1 MRISLIVSFAVFTL
15 SAVSLSAQQPD
26 DQDQESGLDSL
37 PMLRE
42 SLPPLPQREG
52 FGLERNQDFRL
63 DAPRRG
69 LNTPA
74 YDTPSMSTDL
84 YIYLQEQRKL
94 EDPKYIVQ
102 RRAALKAEQRERRL
116 AAMKWYGLSNT
127 RPVANAMPFM
137 GTYSPSWVGN
147 GWNSYHWVAGGHATQ
162 TALII
167 EHHHA
172 RH

>member
-1 MRISLIVSFAVFTL
+1 MRMSLIVSFAAL
-15 SAVSLSAQQPD
+15 SLSAATLVAQQSV
-26 DQDQESGLDSL
+26 DQEGEPGLDGL

-42 SLPPLPQREG
+42 SLPPLPQGDR
-52 FGLERNQDFRL
+52 FGIERNQDFRF
-63 DAPRRG
+63 DAPRRAV
-69 LNTPA
+69 NSPA
-74 YDTPSMSTDL
+74 FDTPSMSTDL
-84 YIYLQEQRKL
+84 YIYLQEQRKA

-127 RPVANAMPFM
+127 RPVANSVPVM
-137 GTYSPSWVGN
+137 GSYSPTWVGN
-147 GWNSYHWVAGGHATQ
+147 SWNAYHWVPVSHAAQ

-167 EHHHA
+167 EHHHT